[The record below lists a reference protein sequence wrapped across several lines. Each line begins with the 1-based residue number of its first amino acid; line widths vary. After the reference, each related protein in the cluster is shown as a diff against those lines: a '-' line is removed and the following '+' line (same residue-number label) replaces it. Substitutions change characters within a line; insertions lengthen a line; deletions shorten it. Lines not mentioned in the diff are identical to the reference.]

1 MLEIFR
7 SYTRKTV
14 VHSLCYSTMQLKYSN
29 ESPLG
34 TLTLLI
40 DAFSIFG
47 NDFSGNFP
55 ENCYKKSFADP
66 RFLDTQLEFS
76 NQDLF
81 NEELIL
87 PTELHSPRD
96 SIPRSMRFFN
106 PEEYKTE
113 DAKESL
119 IENDYSI
126 ACATMYNECEDLIS
140 YQHNDSNNPFS
151 NFWHNENDGKGICSN
166 FLTSDLEEDEF
177 SMLDQPSLPQLENSQ
192 ESDFE
197 MTKHSDRPY
206 MTEKNFGYDNCMT
219 ISPDLISSPQK
230 SSSPVGLK
238 HEQEIH
244 CNKNDVLSTTPSPSK
259 TMKGSKNKILFHRDF
274 SYEGT
279 EIETSV
285 SLSTRLINV
294 ARNEQPPNINE
305 KLRRKL
311 VDLRPEQDICN
322 IIRVRYL
329 RTNLDSIKDIYENVG
344 YEENLRF
351 DINRPYEP
359 QYVRYEVDPTN
370 KLPFNETRCGLCP
383 YCPELN
389 FKNLKTST
397 YSQHLALTHGVYTDN
412 FLTPNPLYY
421 GLYVIKKNNL
431 RRKTIAHEHQRFGVV
446 CPACYDVV
454 GTECS
459 IKTASSK
466 PLNNYMRHFKEK
478 HRQSKDKMNPVLYFN
493 KMAYSS

>member
-1 MLEIFR
+1 
-7 SYTRKTV
+7 
-14 VHSLCYSTMQLKYSN
+14 MQLKYSN

-40 DAFSIFG
+40 DALSIFG
-47 NDFSGNFP
+47 NDVSGNFP
-55 ENCYKKSFADP
+55 ENCYKKSFADS

-76 NQDLF
+76 TQDLF
-81 NEELIL
+81 NEELML
-87 PTELHSPRD
+87 STELHSSRD
-96 SIPRSMRFFN
+96 SIPRSMRFFY
-106 PEEYKTE
+106 PEDYKPE
-113 DAKESL
+113 DVKESL
-119 IENDYSI
+119 IEDDYSM
-126 ACATMYNECEDLIS
+126 AYTMIYNEGEDLIS
-140 YQHNDSNNPFS
+140 NLHDDSNNPFS
-151 NFWHNENDGKGICSN
+151 SFWKTDNDGKGACSHL
-166 FLTSDLEEDEF
+166 LTSDLEDDEF
-177 SMLDQPSLPQLENSQ
+177 SMFDQQNLPKLEDSQ
-192 ESDFE
+192 ECDFGIQ
-197 MTKHSDRPY
+197 KHPDHSY
-206 MTEKNFGYDNCMT
+206 TTEKNSNYDNCMT
-219 ISPDLISSPQK
+219 ISPDLIGSPQK
-230 SSSPVGLK
+230 SSSPFGLK
-238 HEQEIH
+238 HEQEIQ
-244 CNKNDVLSTTPSPSK
+244 CNKNDVLSTSLSPSK
-259 TMKGSKNKILFHRDF
+259 TMKGSKNKLLFHRDF
-274 SYEGT
+274 SYENT
-279 EIETSV
+279 EVETSV
-285 SLSTRLINV
+285 SLSTKLVNV

-311 VDLRPEQDICN
+311 VDLKPEQGICN

-329 RTNLDSIKDIYENVG
+329 RTNLDSIKDMYENVG
-344 YEENLRF
+344 YEENYRF
-351 DINRPYEP
+351 DTNRPYEP
-359 QYVRYEVDPTN
+359 QYVRYEIDPTN

-383 YCPELN
+383 YCPDLN

-421 GLYVIKKNNL
+421 GLYVIKKNNI

-493 KMAYSS
+493 KMAYS